1 MVEATASGTLGAG
14 SEGSGASSALVSAHA
29 RLLADR
35 RFQFD
40 FPLYVTPKTPAWVR
54 WLGRFLR
61 DFLHF
66 TGPHAKLFAWGFWIV
81 VGLLA
86 LGLFALAVRALA
98 RRPTGTLRPGAT
110 SLESGGW
117 GPSRDRAD
125 ALLSEADRLAGEG
138 RFGDAVR
145 VLLFRTLDDLDRQRP
160 GLLSPAQTSREIAA
174 LPLLPEPAR
183 QALSAIA
190 RAVERFTFAARPVD
204 ADTFAACRADYT
216 RWAQAAA
223 A

>member
-1 MVEATASGTLGAG
+1 MVEAAGATGPARASATDALGA
-14 SEGSGASSALVSAHA
+14 AHA

-40 FPLYVTPKTPAWVR
+40 FPAYVRPPTPGWLR
-54 WLGRFLR
+54 WLERLLR
-61 DFLHF
+61 DFAHL
-66 TGPHAKLFAWGFWIV
+66 TGPHAKLLAWSFWV
-81 VGLLA
+81 VVALLA
-86 LGLFALAVRALA
+86 LGLLVLTARALA
-98 RRPTGTLRPGAT
+98 RRPTGALRPGTTA
-110 SLESGGW
+110 LESGGW
-117 GPSRDRAD
+117 GPSRDRAQ
-125 ALLSEADRLAGEG
+125 ALLSEADRLAEEG

-145 VLLFRTLDDLDRQRP
+145 VLLFRTLDDLDRQKP

-204 ADTFAACRADYT
+204 AETFAACRADYT